1 MNTASKVLLDFFQ
14 KIAGSR
20 GGAPDALRTAS
31 RSEAFRAQPA
41 EGGLLARD
49 ERGMPSWALGARL
62 RSAFFG

>member
-1 MNTASKVLLDFFQ
+1 LA
-14 KIAGSR
+14 
-20 GGAPDALRTAS
+20 ALRTAS

-49 ERGMPSWALGARL
+49 ERGTPSWALGARL